1 MFKQQ
6 KFKSWIGYNQNKYIL
21 LLILVTGIAFPFI
34 FLQDTLSGYIKFGFL
49 NPIIGIVYASI
60 LVIGNLTIFYKL
72 KLKLIHNNGLAQNNY
87 LLKHFTIHMMF
98 TLLASFLMASLP
110 FWFLGSSVSLGYIAR
125 NLIGS
130 CLLISILVGFYEA
143 LYYINA
149 FKKSIKRQEELK
161 RENVESQLEILKN
174 QVKPHFLFNSLN
186 TLASIIPDDPDQ
198 AVAYVQNLS
207 SMYRYVLEI
216 KDKKLIPLSE
226 ELACVKAY
234 LFMMK
239 IRFGENLIIDI
250 EDSAND
256 ENKHIVPLSLQL
268 LLENAIKHNIISN
281 KKPLTIKISEA
292 NGHIQV
298 HNNLQIKLQD
308 QPSTGIGLN
317 NIRSRYKIIADK
329 KVVVIENEN
338 EFLVNIP
345 LIDVY

>member
-6 KFKSWIGYNQNKYIL
+6 QFKSWIGYNQNKFIG
-21 LLILVTGIAFPFI
+21 LLILVTGIGFPFV
-34 FLQDTLSGYIKFGFL
+34 FLQDTFDGYIKYGFI
-49 NPIIGIVYASI
+49 NPIIGIIYASVLI
-60 LVIGNLTIFYKL
+60 IGNLMIFYRL
-72 KLKLIHNNGLAQNNY
+72 KLKLNYDDVFSQKNY
-87 LLKHFTIHMMF
+87 LLKHFVFHMLYTII
-98 TLLASFLMASLP
+98 ASLFMSTLP
-110 FWFLGSSVSLGYIAR
+110 YWILGLTGSVTYIAR

-130 CLLISILVGFYEA
+130 CLMISILVGFYEA

-216 KDKKLIPLSE
+216 KDKKLIPLKD

-239 IRFGENLIIDI
+239 IRFGENLIINI
-250 EDSAND
+250 EDNALD
-256 ENKHIVPLSLQL
+256 EINHIVPLSLQL
-268 LLENAIKHNIISN
+268 LVENAIKHNIISN
-281 KKPLTIKISEA
+281 KKPLTIKITKV
-292 NGHIQV
+292 GDHIQV
-298 HNNLQIKLQD
+298 HNNRQIKLQD

-317 NIRSRYKIIADK
+317 NIRSRYKIIANK
-329 KVVVIENEN
+329 EVVVEEG
-338 EFLVNIP
+338 EFEFKVNIP